1 MKNILWYTFKKLST
15 LSLSISLLLII
26 AIISIIGTIIEQNQ
40 NISYYQTNYPIS
52 NQLLNSVINWKTI
65 LNLGIDHI
73 YSNPFF
79 ILILILFFCSLLACT
94 FSNQLPS
101 LRNARKWKF
110 LQHTQQIN
118 SKAHFAKLDK
128 ISMCNMIY
136 SLHNNHYYIF
146 HKKSNIYAYKGLA
159 GRIAPI
165 FVHFSMILT
174 LMGSLISLLGGFTA
188 QEMIP
193 EGEIF
198 HIKNIIQS
206 GFNSKI
212 PDNLT
217 GKIENFDIKYNKD
230 NSIQQFLSNVII
242 YSNQYKSVNQKYIF
256 VNSPLIFKGITFY
269 QTDWKISSIRLRI
282 GNSKV
287 IQQPIVKHKIN
298 NQTLWSCEI
307 PINMKTHII
316 FILTKLNE
324 PISLYD
330 KSNNLLMSMQLDEK
344 IVINNTTLQIFE
356 IMTNT
361 GLQIK
366 TDPGIFITYTGFFIL
381 MISIVISY
389 VSYSQVWATGIIQN
403 IEIAGFTNRATLIF
417 EEDLINIQ
425 EIYTKY
431 TWLEH
436 KNIHYNQIK

>member
-1 MKNILWYTFKKLST
+1 MKNILWHIFKKLST

-26 AIISIIGTIIEQNQ
+26 ATISIVGTVIEQNQ
-40 NISYYQTNYPIS
+40 NISYYQINYPIN
-52 NQLLNSVINWKTI
+52 NQLLHYIINWKTI
-65 LNLGIDHI
+65 ISLGIDHI
-73 YSNPFF
+73 YSNPCF
-79 ILILILFFCSLLACT
+79 ILILILFFCSLLTCT

-110 LQHTQQIN
+110 LQQTRHIN
-118 SKAHFAKLDK
+118 NKAYFAKLDK

-136 SLHNNHYYIF
+136 SLHHNNYYIF
-146 HKKSNIYAYKGLA
+146 HKKNSLYGYKGLA

-165 FVHFSMILT
+165 FVHFSIILT

-198 HIKNIIQS
+198 HIKNITQS

-217 GKIENFDIKYNKD
+217 GRIKDFDIKYNKD
-230 NSIQQFLSNVII
+230 KSIQQFLSNVII
-242 YSNQYKSVNQKYIF
+242 YNNQGKNIKQKYIF

-269 QTDWKISSIRLRI
+269 QTDWKISSIRLKI
-282 GNSKV
+282 GNSKI

-298 NQTLWSCEI
+298 NQILWSCEI
-307 PINMKTHII
+307 PINTKTHII
-316 FILTKLNE
+316 LILTGLKDQ
-324 PISLYD
+324 ISLYD
-330 KSNNLLMSMQLDEK
+330 TSNNLLISTNLDEK

-361 GLQIK
+361 GLQVK
-366 TDPGIFITYTGFFIL
+366 TDPGIFITYTGFFVL
-381 MISIVISY
+381 MISIAISY
-389 VSYSQVWATGIIQN
+389 VSYSQIWATGVMQN

-417 EEDLINIQ
+417 EEDLINVQ
-425 EIYTKY
+425 EMYTKHI
-431 TWLEH
+431 WL
-436 KNIHYNQIK
+436 

>member
-1 MKNILWYTFKKLST
+1 MKNILWHIFKKLST

-26 AIISIIGTIIEQNQ
+26 ATISIIGTIIEQNQ
-40 NISYYQTNYPIS
+40 NISYYQINYPIN
-52 NQLLNSVINWKTI
+52 NQLLHSIINWKTI
-65 LNLGIDHI
+65 ISLGIDHI
-73 YSNPFF
+73 YSNPCF
-79 ILILILFFCSLLACT
+79 ILILILFFCSLLTCT

-101 LRNARKWKF
+101 LKNARKWKF
-110 LQHTQQIN
+110 LQQTRHIN
-118 SKAHFAKLDK
+118 NKACFAKLDK
-128 ISMCNMIY
+128 ISMCNIIY
-136 SLHNNHYYIF
+136 SLHHNHYYIF
-146 HKKSNIYAYKGLA
+146 HKKRSLYAYKGLA

-198 HIKNIIQS
+198 HIKNITQS

-217 GKIENFDIKYNKD
+217 GKIKDFDIKYNKD

-242 YSNQYKSVNQKYIF
+242 YNNQGKNIKQKYIF

-269 QTDWKISSIRLRI
+269 QTDWKISSIRLKI
-282 GNSKV
+282 GNSKI

-298 NQTLWSCEI
+298 NQILWSCEI
-307 PINMKTHII
+307 PINTKANII
-316 FILTKLNE
+316 LILTGLKDQ
-324 PISLYD
+324 ISLYD
-330 KSNNLLMSMQLDEK
+330 TSNNLLISTNLDEK

-361 GLQIK
+361 GLQVK

-381 MISIVISY
+381 MISIAISY
-389 VSYSQVWATGIIQN
+389 VSYSQIWATGVMQS

-425 EIYTKY
+425 EMYIKHV
-431 TWLEH
+431 WL
-436 KNIHYNQIK
+436 

>member
-1 MKNILWYTFKKLST
+1 MKNILWHIFKKLST

-26 AIISIIGTIIEQNQ
+26 ATISIVGTVIEQNQ
-40 NISYYQTNYPIS
+40 NISYYQINYPIN
-52 NQLLNSVINWKTI
+52 NQLLHYIINWKTI
-65 LNLGIDHI
+65 ISLGIDHI
-73 YSNPFF
+73 YSNPCF
-79 ILILILFFCSLLACT
+79 ILILILFFCSLLTCT

-110 LQHTQQIN
+110 LQQTRHIN
-118 SKAHFAKLDK
+118 NKAYFAKLDK

-136 SLHNNHYYIF
+136 SLHHNNYYIF
-146 HKKSNIYAYKGLA
+146 HKKNSLYGYKGLA

-165 FVHFSMILT
+165 FVHFSIILT

-198 HIKNIIQS
+198 HIKNITQS

-217 GKIENFDIKYNKD
+217 GRIKDFDIKYNKD
-230 NSIQQFLSNVII
+230 KSIQQFLSNVII
-242 YSNQYKSVNQKYIF
+242 YNNQGKNIKQKYIF

-269 QTDWKISSIRLRI
+269 QTDWKISSIRLKI
-282 GNSKV
+282 GNSKI

-298 NQTLWSCEI
+298 NQILWSCEI
-307 PINMKTHII
+307 PINTKTHII
-316 FILTKLNE
+316 LILTGLKDQ
-324 PISLYD
+324 ISLYD
-330 KSNNLLMSMQLDEK
+330 TSNNLLISTNLDEK

-361 GLQIK
+361 GLQVK
-366 TDPGIFITYTGFFIL
+366 TDPGIFITYTGFFVL
-381 MISIVISY
+381 MTSIAISY
-389 VSYSQVWATGIIQN
+389 VSYSQIWATGVMQN

-417 EEDLINIQ
+417 EEDLINVQ
-425 EIYTKY
+425 EMYTKHI
-431 TWLEH
+431 WL
-436 KNIHYNQIK
+436 